1 MPIRPLAGACAALL
15 LAACATAPAPQP
27 EPTRP
32 ALVAEPATPSI
43 VPAPLLVAE
52 AWISAPLPS
61 EELDSLATWTSEDG
75 QAWLIASAKSSH
87 RLVVYD
93 AATGALL
100 RTVGNKGEAPGQFTR
115 PNGLAVFADRL
126 YVVERDNHRV
136 QVLSLPGFEPVGSF
150 GQDVLRSPYGIW
162 LNETE
167 PGELEAYVT
176 DSFMYGERFDVVP
189 PLEELSQRVRRFRV
203 RFDQAGRLRT
213 TYAGAFGDTSP
224 AGALRLV
231 ESIGGDRANDRLLV
245 ADESSDG
252 GDGRGGSTLREYSL
266 SGRASGRSVPDGS
279 FAAEAEGVALW
290 TCGEGRGYW
299 IAVDQL
305 APLTRFHLFDRATLA
320 PVGSFQ
326 GRVTA
331 HTDGVALDAG
341 ATPRFPGGALYAVND
356 DASVTAFDLRD
367 VAATLG
373 LDRTCTE

>member
-15 LAACATAPAPQP
+15 LAACASAPAPQP

-167 PGELEAYVT
+167 PGELQAYVT
-176 DSFMYGERFDVVP
+176 DSFMYGARFDVVP
-189 PLEELSQRVRRFRV
+189 PYEELAQRVRRFRV
-203 RFDQAGRLRT
+203 QTDQ
-213 TYAGAFGDTSP
+213 
-224 AGALRLV
+224 
-231 ESIGGDRANDRLLV
+231 
-245 ADESSDG
+245 DG
-252 GDGRGGSTLREYSL
+252 G
-266 SGRASGRSVPDGS
+266 
-279 FAAEAEGVALW
+279 
-290 TCGEGRGYW
+290 
-299 IAVDQL
+299 
-305 APLTRFHLFDRATLA
+305 
-320 PVGSFQ
+320 
-326 GRVTA
+326 
-331 HTDGVALDAG
+331 
-341 ATPRFPGGALYAVND
+341 
-356 DASVTAFDLRD
+356 
-367 VAATLG
+367 
-373 LDRTCTE
+373 

>member
-15 LAACATAPAPQP
+15 LAACASAPAPQP

-100 RTVGNKGEAPGQFTR
+100 RTVGSKGEAPGQFTR

-167 PGELEAYVT
+167 PGELQAYVT

-189 PLEELSQRVRRFRV
+189 PYEELAQRVRRFRV
-203 RFDQAGRLRT
+203 QSDQDGGLRVHYT
-213 TYAGAFGDTSP
+213 GAFGDTAPATALRMVESLAGDP
-224 AGALRLV
+224 AGNRLM
-231 ESIGGDRANDRLLV
+231 I
-245 ADESSDG
+245 ADESRSDD
-252 GDGRGGSTLREYSL
+252 DGHRGSTLREYTL
-266 SGRASGRSVPDGS
+266 DGEPTGRSMPRGS

-290 TCGEGRGYW
+290 NCPGGGGYW

-305 APLTRFHLFDRATLA
+305 APLTEFHLFDRQTLE
-320 PVGSFQ
+320 PRGSFQ
-326 GRVTA
+326 GRTTA
-331 HTDGVALDAG
+331 YTDGVALDAT
-341 ATPRFPGGALYAVND
+341 ASERFPGGALYAVSD
-356 DASVTAFDLRD
+356 DVSVSAFDLRD
-367 VAATLG
+367 VVATLG
-373 LDRTCTE
+373 LSSDCVQ